1 MPRVLNQRFAKKVP
15 HAVKVKTTTSG
26 TLTRL
31 IVNLV
36 ATITP
41 YIFCADNGSDAAL
54 GFLNLIKKSEHPQ
67 LSTRNI

>member
-15 HAVKVKTTTSG
+15 HAVKVKPTTSG

-36 ATITP
+36 ATLTP
-41 YIFCADNGSDAAL
+41 YIFCADNGSDAAH
-54 GFLNLIKKSEHPQ
+54 GFLTLIKKSEHPK